1 MKNFETRKL
10 SASTSTQV
18 VPLGTRW
25 RDDEAWPAH
34 LRKRAKAT
42 EDFFIAKSG
51 VVVAGSL
58 RVGFLAE
65 RIETACISVSDRYAR
80 WNILAVYVG
89 DTVHRYAVR
98 AAAWDKKPPLPGL
111 DLSNHETDLIYQMCD
126 ELSRKQAYIE
136 HVYEIDR
143 QISLDL
149 VSNVHRAKELGEFD
163 ENRFIALLTT
173 DPLVLPV
180 LEATLFAAVWSEAA
194 LENAPQFI
202 LNFILPSTQAA
213 TVREYVAEHFHAV
226 DLLRS
231 PAAPFSHPMTLRLEK
246 TQEPIYAPAASG
258 RLVLLN
264 PVGDAISRLVNEIER
279 RAHEQLL
286 SGEAEDRPFAA
297 FPITITTRALPSAYA
312 YNVPVS
318 ADTHSLREEDA
329 DCLRLAAAE
338 LLRYVPDAA
347 RTLSDAIDDL
357 ACHPRAY
364 RMSLPERWVILVRR
378 FVRHFL
384 LTSESA
390 RDTFDRISGEA
401 ERLHKEDEL
410 RRAET
415 IDCSVAF
422 LLDPERYKDAISPRP
437 KTPEELQDVVA
448 FIYAPQKVLAYNP
461 DRFPGLLQRAGVGP
475 ELVTDVTQAL
485 KDRAIFTS
493 ENVKINVGGA
503 SRRFLSIPLSKFE
516 NSAIPSIPAG
526 IKEVDSNVQ

>member
-1 MKNFETRKL
+1 MKNSEIRKL
-10 SASTSTQV
+10 SAATSAQV

-25 RDDEAWPAH
+25 REDKEWPQR
-34 LRKRAKAT
+34 LRKRAKASD
-42 EDFFIAKSG
+42 ELFISKDG
-51 VVVAGSL
+51 VVVASDL

-65 RIETACISVSDRYAR
+65 RIETVCISHANGYAR
-80 WNILAVYVG
+80 WNVVAIYF
-89 DTVHRYAVR
+89 DDIVHRFAVR
-98 AAAWDKKPPLPGL
+98 ATAWDKRPSFPNL
-111 DLSNHETDLIYQMCD
+111 DMSVREVSLVYQMCD
-126 ELSRKQAYIE
+126 ILSRKRAFQENIYN
-136 HVYEIDR
+136 IDR

-149 VSNVHRAKELGEFD
+149 VSNVHRAKELGKFD
-163 ENRFIALLTT
+163 ETRFIGLLTT
-173 DPLVLPV
+173 DPLALPV

-194 LENAPQFI
+194 LEIVPQFI
-202 LNFILPSTQAA
+202 LNFMLPSTQAA

-264 PVGDAISRLVNEIER
+264 PVGDAISKLTGVLEQCS
-279 RAHEQLL
+279 HEQLL

-297 FPITITTRALPSAYA
+297 FPITITTHALPAAYA

-329 DCLRLAAAE
+329 DCLRLAAAK
-338 LLRYVPDAA
+338 LLRYVPDAT

-378 FVRHFL
+378 FVRCFL

-390 RDTFDRISGEA
+390 RNTFDRISGEA
-401 ERLHKEDEL
+401 ERLHKEAEL
-410 RRAET
+410 RRAQM
-415 IDCSVAF
+415 IDCGVAF
-422 LLDPERYKDAISPRP
+422 LLNPERYKDAISPRP
-437 KTPEELQDVVA
+437 EYLEELSRTVV
-448 FIYAPQKVLAYNP
+448 FPYTCKGEKLLAYNP
-461 DRFPGLLQRAGVGP
+461 DRFPSLLRRAGVGP
-475 ELVTDVTQAL
+475 ELVPDVTKAL

-493 ENVKINVGGA
+493 ENVKINVGSA
-503 SRRFLSIPLSKFE
+503 STGSSADRIKRRFR
-516 NSAIPSIPAG
+516 
-526 IKEVDSNVQ
+526 

>member
-1 MKNFETRKL
+1 MKNSEIRKL
-10 SASTSTQV
+10 SAVTTAQV

-25 RDDEAWPAH
+25 REDKEWPQR
-34 LRKRAKAT
+34 LRKRAKASD
-42 EDFFIAKSG
+42 ELFISKDG
-51 VVVAGSL
+51 VVVVSDL

-65 RIETACISVSDRYAR
+65 RIETVCISHANGYAR
-80 WNILAVYVG
+80 WNVVAIYF
-89 DTVHRYAVR
+89 DDIVHRFAVR
-98 AAAWDKKPPLPGL
+98 GTAWDKRPSFPNL
-111 DLSNHETDLIYQMCD
+111 DISVREISLVYHMCD
-126 ELSRKQAYIE
+126 ILSRKRAFQENIYN
-136 HVYEIDR
+136 IDR

-163 ENRFIALLTT
+163 ETRFIGLLTT
-173 DPLVLPV
+173 DPLALPV
-180 LEATLFAAVWSEAA
+180 LEATLFAAVWNEPA
-194 LENAPQFI
+194 LENAPQFV
-202 LNFILPSTQAA
+202 LNFMLPSTQAA

-246 TQEPIYAPAASG
+246 GQEPVYAPAASG

-264 PVGDAISRLVNEIER
+264 PVGDAISKLTGVLEQCS
-279 RAHEQLL
+279 HEQLL

-297 FPITITTRALPSAYA
+297 FPITITTHALPAAYA

-390 RDTFDRISGEA
+390 RNTFDRISGEA
-401 ERLHKEDEL
+401 ERLHKEAEL
-410 RRAET
+410 RRAQM
-415 IDCSVAF
+415 IDCGVAF
-422 LLDPERYKDAISPRP
+422 LLNPERYKDAISPRP
-437 KTPEELQDVVA
+437 EDLEELSKTVV
-448 FIYAPQKVLAYNP
+448 FPYTCKGEKLPAYNP
-461 DRFPGLLQRAGVGP
+461 DRFPSLLQRAGVGP
-475 ELVTDVTQAL
+475 ELVPDVTQAL
-485 KDRAIFTS
+485 KDHAIFTS
-493 ENVKINVGGA
+493 ENVKINVGSA
-503 SRRFLSIPLSKFE
+503 STGSSADRIKRRFR
-516 NSAIPSIPAG
+516 
-526 IKEVDSNVQ
+526 